1 MISMNQKLKILPPTI
16 RDKKRY
22 IAFEVIFQGNLVRE
36 DIIGMILD
44 ASLYLYGACGT
55 GKFDIWVVKLW
66 NCSKAEY
73 PNNSNNEKK
82 IKGILRCRREEVDSV
97 MAIIPTITKFRGKNV
112 VFHTLGIS
120 GTIKSATKNFI
131 KL

>member
-1 MISMNQKLKILPPTI
+1 MNQKLKILPPTL

-22 IAFEVIFQGNLVRE
+22 ITFEVICQGRLNRDDVISML
-36 DIIGMILD
+36 LD
-44 ASLYLYGACGT
+44 GSLYLHGACGT
-55 GKFDIWVVKLW
+55 AKSDIWIVKLFD
-66 NCSKAEY
+66 CSGEH
-73 PNNSNNEKK
+73 SNNVNDEHRM
-82 IKGILRCRREEVDSV
+82 KGILRCRREEVDSV
-97 MAIIPTITKFRGKNV
+97 TAVLPTITKFRGKSI

>member
-1 MISMNQKLKILPPTI
+1 MNQKLKILPPTM

-22 IAFEVIFQGNLVRE
+22 IAFELIFQGHMTRE
-36 DIIGMILD
+36 DVIDTIIEG
-44 ASLYLYGACGT
+44 SLYMYGACGT

-66 NCSKAEY
+66 KCGKNTSPHGNPDENY
-73 PNNSNNEKK
+73 MQ
-82 IKGILRCRREEVDSV
+82 GIIRCRREEVQSV
-97 MAIIPTITKFRGKNV
+97 RAVLPTITRFRGKHV

-120 GTIKSATKNFI
+120 GTIKSAIKNFI

>member
-1 MISMNQKLKILPPTI
+1 MIQKLKILPPNL

-22 IAFEVIFQGNLVRE
+22 IAFEVTSQGSLGRDDV
-36 DIIGMILD
+36 ISMLLD
-44 ASLYLYGACGT
+44 ASLYLHGACGT

-66 NCSKAEY
+66 RCKDSKDTLGVNDY
-73 PNNSNNEKK
+73 R
-82 IKGILRCRREEVDSV
+82 IKGILRCRREEMDSV
-97 MAIIPTITKFRGKNV
+97 RAVIPTITKFRGKSV

>member
-1 MISMNQKLKILPPTI
+1 MNQKLKILPPTL

-22 IAFEVIFQGNLVRE
+22 ISFEVICQGHLNRE
-36 DIIGMILD
+36 DVISMVLD
-44 ASLYLYGACGT
+44 GSLYLHGSCGT
-55 GKFDIWVVKLW
+55 AKSDIWVVKFFE
-66 NCSKAEY
+66 CPYK
-73 PNNSNNEKK
+73 NNDDGANEHRM
-82 IKGILRCRREEVDSV
+82 KGILRCRRGEVDSV
-97 MAIIPTITKFRGKNV
+97 TAVLPTITKFRGKSI

>member
-1 MISMNQKLKILPPTI
+1 MNQKLKILPPTL

-22 IAFEVIFQGNLVRE
+22 VAFEVISQSRLNRE
-36 DIIGMILD
+36 EVISMVLD
-44 ASLYLYGACGT
+44 GSLYLHGACGT
-55 GKFDIWVVKLW
+55 AKSDIWVVKLFE
-66 NCSKAEY
+66 CSFE
-73 PNNSNNEKK
+73 NTEDGNSEHRM
-82 IKGILRCRREEVDSV
+82 KGIIRCRREVVDSV
-97 MAIIPTITKFRGKNV
+97 TAVLPTITQFRGKSI